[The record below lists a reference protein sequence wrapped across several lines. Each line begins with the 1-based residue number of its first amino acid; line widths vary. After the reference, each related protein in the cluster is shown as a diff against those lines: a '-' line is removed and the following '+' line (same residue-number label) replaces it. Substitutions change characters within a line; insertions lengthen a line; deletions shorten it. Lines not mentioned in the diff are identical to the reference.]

1 MPYLRQLPDP
11 GFALKE
17 IARLSENVAAN
28 YDNAHHWT
36 RKYNVLNWI
45 KYSRIYESAT
55 NLDKIF
61 EICEI
66 KM

>member
-17 IARLSENVAAN
+17 IARLSENVAAH

-66 KM
+66 KI